1 MEAVTFNKSELPAH
15 LPPNFVLIGFASFE
29 MRSAIVTLSVNLEQV
44 KRAIIFHSKEN
55 EGWDSES
62 EDAIKSK
69 LPSCMEYIKLDIGD
83 PIGVGRQMT
92 TVIKELI
99 NENYHIVIDI
109 TTFTHETLLMLLKL
123 VCRNKDKFAS
133 VICLY
138 NGAEEY
144 SVNDPP
150 ERVWLS
156 KGCKEIRNVIGYP
169 GLIRPSSK
177 NHLILLSG
185 FELERATKIITL
197 IEPDKL
203 TLGNAFDSVN
213 EKHLILNKYFKN
225 EFDRW
230 KDSYKNIT
238 TATFSFSCKDIEAT
252 VAKLNEIINENPDD
266 NFIIAPL
273 NTKLST
279 ISTSIVALQK
289 EKRIQVCYSV
299 PEIYNK
305 KNYSKPSDN
314 ITKFTL
320 ITGNGC
326 VSCPPIIS

>member
-1 MEAVTFNKSELPAH
+1 MEAITFDKSDITTH
-15 LPPNFVLIGFASFE
+15 LPDTFVLIAYASFE
-29 MRSAIVTLSVNLEQV
+29 ERSSTVTISVNTKQVKKAIV
-44 KRAIIFHSKEN
+44 FHSKEN
-55 EGWDSES
+55 RGCDSEA
-62 EDAIKSK
+62 ENTIKNI
-69 LPSCMEYIKLDIGD
+69 LGSCMKYIEIDIEN
-83 PIGVGRQMT
+83 PISVGRQMT
-92 TVIKELI
+92 TEIKELF
-99 NENYHIVIDI
+99 NMNYHVVIDI

-123 VCRNKDKFAS
+123 FHNNKNKFAS

-177 NHLILLSG
+177 INLILLSG
-185 FELERATKIITL
+185 FELERATKLITL

-203 TLGNAFDSVN
+203 ALGNAFDSVN
-213 EKHLILNKYFKN
+213 DKHVALMEYFKN
-225 EFDRW
+225 EFEKW
-230 KDSYKNIT
+230 KDSYKSIIKT
-238 TATFSFSCKDIEAT
+238 SFTFSCKDIEKT
-252 VAKLNEIINENPDD
+252 VAKLNEITNECPND

-279 ISTSIVALQK
+279 IATSIAALQN
-289 EKRIQVCYSV
+289 KRIQVCYSV

-305 KNYSKPSDN
+305 KNYSSPSNN
-314 ITKFTL
+314 ITIFPLKT
-320 ITGNGC
+320 IND
-326 VSCPPIIS
+326 PI